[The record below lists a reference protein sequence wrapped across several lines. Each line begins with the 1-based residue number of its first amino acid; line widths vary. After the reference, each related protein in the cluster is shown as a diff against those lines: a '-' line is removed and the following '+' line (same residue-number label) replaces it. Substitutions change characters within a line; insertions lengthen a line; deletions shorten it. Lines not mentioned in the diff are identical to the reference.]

1 MDLVVRGGS
10 VVSPDGCPVTDVGV
24 EGGRIVQIGGRM
36 SAAEVVDAEGKLVLP
51 GGVDM
56 HVHFSPAL
64 VEEGDFRWADDF
76 LSGSRAAAAG
86 GVTTVGNITFP
97 VRDEPL
103 PDALARTMPE
113 AEADSLADYV
123 LHPVIV
129 RPPEDAE
136 ALVRGLAGDGC
147 VSMKIFT
154 HMAGFAADPARY
166 VDVIAAASRHNLT
179 VMAHCEDPALG
190 QHLAGQAALQPTG
203 TSKVYYPADNI
214 EVAAVARMTEIAR
227 ATGARIYLV
236 HLSSGRSVDVA
247 VAARA
252 RGADVLLETRPEYL
266 LLTDDELAVAR
277 GQEPAAGA
285 RGRTRADL
293 ERLWRA
299 VSAGHFDAICTDHA
313 PWRQVPD
320 KLPASGAPSVHSGL
334 SCLEIS
340 RSLLFDRGVSTGK
353 MTIEHLAELT
363 AAGPARAFGLYPAKG
378 VIAVGSDADIAVFDP
393 AEHWTY
399 RGGQSRATW
408 TAFDGWKLGG
418 RTIVTIRRG
427 QITYRHGG
435 GFGTGGGRRL
445 VRGGG
450 ADNHLAQPRR
460 LHRHNDIPAAFCSPA
475 SKLRAGLH
483 TDSDTR

>member
-1 MDLVVRGGS
+1 M
-10 VVSPDGCPVTDVGV
+10 
-24 EGGRIVQIGGRM
+24 QIGGRM

-103 PDALARTMPE
+103 PDTLARTMPE
-113 AEADSLADYV
+113 ADADSLADYV

-129 RPPEDAE
+129 RPPADAE
-136 ALVRGLAGDGC
+136 ALVRGLAGYGC
-147 VSMKIFT
+147 VSVKIFT

-252 RGADVLLETRPEYL
+252 RGADVSWKRGRNTSCSPTTSSRLHAARNPQQVPEVAPELTLSGSGGPFPPVISMRSVRITRPGGRCQSSCL
-266 LLTDDELAVAR
+266 RVAHPR
-277 GQEPAAGA
+277 CAAGFPA
-285 RGRTRADL
+285 
-293 ERLWRA
+293 WRYL
-299 VSAGHFDAICTDHA
+299 
-313 PWRQVPD
+313 VP
-320 KLPASGAPSVHSGL
+320 SS
-334 SCLEIS
+334 
-340 RSLLFDRGVSTGK
+340 
-353 MTIEHLAELT
+353 
-363 AAGPARAFGLYPAKG
+363 
-378 VIAVGSDADIAVFDP
+378 
-393 AEHWTY
+393 
-399 RGGQSRATW
+399 
-408 TAFDGWKLGG
+408 
-418 RTIVTIRRG
+418 
-427 QITYRHGG
+427 
-435 GFGTGGGRRL
+435 
-445 VRGGG
+445 
-450 ADNHLAQPRR
+450 
-460 LHRHNDIPAAFCSPA
+460 
-475 SKLRAGLH
+475 
-483 TDSDTR
+483 